1 MDKPL
6 NNTKTGLTTSILR
19 HLKYSLGNN
28 PLNLQL
34 YDAFPEKTA
43 IQMNDT
49 HPALTVAELMRLF
62 VDEYDL
68 PWDWYQHHDV
78 IRRVMD
84 TFRDDRF
91 CPRKAILN
99 VARMGK
105 FSSDRTIREYGRD
118 IRGVI

>member
-1 MDKPL
+1 MLKEMGMDKPL
-6 NNTKTGLTTSILR
+6 NNTKTGLATSILR
-19 HLKYSLGNN
+19 HLKYSLSNN

-68 PWDWYQHHDV
+68 PWDWYKHYDV
-78 IRRVMD
+78 
-84 TFRDDRF
+84 
-91 CPRKAILN
+91 
-99 VARMGK
+99 
-105 FSSDRTIREYGRD
+105 